1 MLLVEYIKT
10 KDGGIII
17 LTAKEIND
25 TEAVAGNIDRFNAFF
40 ANVPLWGGKEW
51 KTLEVDQIVLFFSE
65 VAVDIRNKYQRDYD
79 IQMNEHLASSP
90 ILRWFKESRGW
101 KPPCVPSQKEIIQY
115 IVNRCR
121 YLSGWMKENS
131 TRKLYIDSDMSYL
144 IQKPNEVADILA
156 KSL

>member
-1 MLLVEYIKT
+1 MLQVEYIKT
-10 KDGGIII
+10 KDRGIII

-25 TEAVAGNIDRFNAFF
+25 AEAVAGNIDRFNAFF
-40 ANVPLWGGKEW
+40 VNVPLWGGKEW
-51 KTLEVDQIVLFFSE
+51 KTLQVDQIVLFFSE

-79 IQMNEHLASSP
+79 IQMNEHLARSRFM
-90 ILRWFKESRGW
+90 RWFKESQGW
-101 KPPCVPSQKEIIQY
+101 KPPSVPSQKEIIQY

-121 YLSGWMKENS
+121 YLSDWMRENS
-131 TRKLYIDSDMSYL
+131 NRKFYIDSDMSYL